1 MGIGL
6 AKILKQEVKG
16 MTSLSTKIQAAVLS
30 LALFVPANAAF
41 ARTHHHHR
49 RTYSTTYHRK
59 HYSQTGGA
67 LVGAAAGALIDRRHP
82 LTGALVGAA
91 AGDLV
96 QYERNKHV
104 KH

>member
-1 MGIGL
+1 
-6 AKILKQEVKG
+6 
-16 MTSLSTKIQAAVLS
+16 MTSLSKKIQAAVLS

-41 ARTHHHHR
+41 ARTHHR
-49 RTYSTTYHRK
+49 RTYSSTYHRK

-67 LVGAAAGALIDRRHP
+67 LVGAAAGALIDHRHP
-82 LTGALVGAA
+82 LTGAVIGAA

-104 KH
+104 RH

>member
-1 MGIGL
+1 MNSFS
-6 AKILKQEVKG
+6 KK
-16 MTSLSTKIQAAVLS
+16 MSAAVLS

-41 ARTHHHHR
+41 ARTHHR
-49 RTYSTTYHRK
+49 RHYTSTTYHRK

-67 LVGAAAGALIDRRHP
+67 LVGAAAGALIDRHHP

>member
-1 MGIGL
+1 MSSFSN
-6 AKILKQEVKG
+6 KI
-16 MTSLSTKIQAAVLS
+16 SAAVLS
-30 LALFVPANAAF
+30 LALFVPANSAF
-41 ARTHHHHR
+41 ALTHHRHH
-49 RTYSTTYHRK
+49 TSTTYHRK

-67 LVGAAAGALIDRRHP
+67 LVGAAAGALIDRHHP

>member
-1 MGIGL
+1 
-6 AKILKQEVKG
+6 
-16 MTSLSTKIQAAVLS
+16 
-30 LALFVPANAAF
+30 
-41 ARTHHHHR
+41 
-49 RTYSTTYHRK
+49 
-59 HYSQTGGA
+59 
-67 LVGAAAGALIDRRHP
+67 LIDRRHP